1 MNIVTYGPVAGVF
14 EIEID
19 RIEKK
24 NAITEA
30 MYTDLTAAFNAAEKN
45 PDTRVVLLYGQPFCF
60 TAGNDLKDFF
70 DNPPTSSDAPVF
82 TFLRTMAEFRKPI
95 ICAINGP
102 AVGIGTTLC
111 MHADLVYCGEA
122 VKFQLPFARLGLVP
136 EFASSYLIPRLAGHV
151 KAFELLVLGEPFGA
165 QTALDIGMINAFY
178 DDEAYMTAAKQKA
191 LLLATLPEEAV
202 RASKKLIK
210 DALRPQVEAAMA
222 IEAQV
227 FSERLQ
233 SPEAK
238 EKLSR
243 FLNR

>member
-1 MNIVTYGPVAGVF
+1 MNIVTSGPVAGVF

-30 MYTDLTAAFNAAEKN
+30 MYIDLSAALNKADTDPN
-45 PDTRVVLLYGQPFCF
+45 TRVVLLYGQSFCF

-70 DNPPTSSDAPVF
+70 DKPPTSADAPVF
-82 TFLRTMAEFRKPI
+82 AFLRTMAHFPKPI
-95 ICAINGP
+95 ICAINGA

-136 EFASSYLIPRLAGHV
+136 EFASSYLIPRLVGHV

-191 LLLATLPEEAV
+191 LQLAALPEEAV
-202 RASKKLIK
+202 RANKKLLK
-210 DALRPQVEAAMA
+210 DALRPNIEAAMT

-233 SPEAK
+233 STEAK